1 MLMEYLF
8 TMKVNQNKIRS
19 FIAIELPEHIV
30 SAIHGVQKGIKSH
43 GLKLRWVKPE
53 NIHLTLKFLG
63 DIDAEDVDGIGE
75 TVTSVAGNFST
86 LSLYGKGVGV
96 FPNLR
101 RPKVMW
107 VGIGGETR
115 DLMALQKNID
125 ENFENIG
132 FPKEKRAFKGHL
144 TIGRAKGHLNYDRLV
159 ATMREFLDYKTEPFT
174 AREIILFKSDLKP
187 GGAVYT
193 KLMTIPFKS

>member
-1 MLMEYLF
+1 MEE
-8 TMKVNQNKIRS
+8 KNKIRS
-19 FIAIELPEHIV
+19 FIAIELPDPIV
-30 SAIHGVQKGIKSH
+30 SAIHKVQKGIKSH

-63 DIDAEDVDGIGE
+63 DIHTEDVDGIGE
-75 TVTSVAGNFST
+75 AITSAVGDSPS
-86 LSLYGKGVGV
+86 LSLCGKGVGV

-115 DLMALQKNID
+115 NLVTLQKTID
-125 ENFENIG
+125 ENLENRG

-144 TIGRAKGHLNYDRLV
+144 TIGRTKGHLNYDRLV
-159 ATMREFLDYKTEPFT
+159 AAMREYLEYKTEPFT
-174 AREIILFKSDLKP
+174 AREIILFKSDLKT

-193 KLMTIPFKS
+193 KLVTIPLRS